1 MKKIYISRTPL
12 TNELKIYLI
21 KKTLQ
26 DLNLDRPY
34 ICLNIRNHLI
44 SYVLRDYEINH
55 INSCGFEEFLD
66 LNFSDLR
73 LIANRTVSSSLFRDK
88 FPNVKVLKYAES
100 KHFIFGTSWFRTDE
114 AGLELRKY
122 IVNEYLK
129 ILKLWQK

>member
-1 MKKIYISRTPL
+1 MKKIYISRFPL

-34 ICLNIRNHLI
+34 ICLNIRNHVI

-55 INSCGFEEFLD
+55 ADSCGFEEFLD
-66 LNFSDLR
+66 LNFSELR
-73 LIANRTVSSSLFRDK
+73 LIANRTISSPLFREK
-88 FPNVKVLKYAES
+88 FPNVKILKYAES

-129 ILKLWQK
+129 TLKLWEK

>member
-1 MKKIYISRTPL
+1 M
-12 TNELKIYLI
+12 
-21 KKTLQ
+21 
-26 DLNLDRPY
+26 
-34 ICLNIRNHLI
+34 
-44 SYVLRDYEINH
+44 LRDYEINH

-73 LIANRTVSSSLFRDK
+73 LIANQIVSSSFFRDK